1 MENTIFE
8 TPAKFA
14 KRVELPEHL
23 IRSMVKQGQ
32 LPYMNTGKC
41 HVRIHVESALTA
53 LKQYAQQSATEIA
66 ASMPV
71 PIKIIK
77 SVVKPV
83 IDRKYKGR
91 PPDSVRL
98 AMKKAK

>member
-1 MENTIFE
+1 MSLPIFE
-8 TPAKFA
+8 TPANFA
-14 KRVELPEHL
+14 KRTDLPEQL

-32 LPYMNTGKC
+32 LPHMKTGKC
-41 HVRIHVESALTA
+41 HVRIHVEASLEAI
-53 LKQYAQQSATEIA
+53 KQYSQQSATEIA

-77 SVVKPV
+77 SAVKPAT
-83 IDRKYKGR
+83 DRKYKGR